1 VFDAVQDPQPADAA
15 NTRPARRFRFPPAL
29 ALWLIAPV
37 FGEMFSG
44 STPLNEY
51 LSPLT
56 ILVFGMLYG
65 SGAILVR
72 ETVLRVRGGWRSLLL
87 LGAAYGI
94 YEEGLVVRS
103 FFDPN
108 WMDLGRLGV
117 YGRVAG
123 VNWVWTEHLTI
134 FHALISIA
142 AGIVFVEMLYPERRA
157 ESWIGGRGWGVNL
170 LAFAAM
176 LPVGSL
182 LNPYDAPDAA
192 LGFCWLAIALLAVF
206 AGKPLNA
213 GEGLPRS
220 VPRPRRFWITGFLAA
235 FLQFL
240 FVYAAADADNPPFP
254 VAMIL
259 IGAFDLFLLWLI
271 LRWSGNAR
279 GWDDR
284 HRLALIG
291 GPVAML
297 MVIQL
302 LAAGGRNPLLYFT
315 NPLVL
320 FLSWRIYRRI
330 ERRVARERSMPA
342 VAAGGADRPA
352 PPLNG

>member
-1 VFDAVQDPQPADAA
+1 MFDAIEDPQPAAVGNA
-15 NTRPARRFRFPPAL
+15 PPARRLRFPPAL

-37 FGEMFSG
+37 FGELFSG

-56 ILVFGMLYG
+56 VLVFGMLYG

-72 ETVLRVRGGWRSLLL
+72 EIGVHVRGGWRSLLL

-108 WMDLGRLGV
+108 WMDLDALGV
-117 YGRVAG
+117 YGRAGG
-123 VNWVWTEHLTI
+123 VNWVWAEHLTI

-142 AGIVFVEMLYPERRA
+142 AAVAFVEMLYPERRS
-157 ESWIGGRGWGVNL
+157 ESWIGARGRAANL

-182 LNPYDAPDAA
+182 LNAYDAPDAA
-192 LGFCWLAIALLAVF
+192 LGFCWLAIALLGVAAWRPLRS
-206 AGKPLNA
+206 AG
-213 GEGLPRS
+213 GVSPRR

-235 FLQFL
+235 LVQFL
-240 FVYAAADADNPPFP
+240 FIYAAADRGSPPFP

-259 IGAFDLFLLWLI
+259 IAAFDLFLLWLI

-291 GPVAML
+291 GSVAFL

-302 LAAGGRNPLLYFT
+302 LAAGGRNPILYFS
-315 NPLVL
+315 NPLIL
-320 FLSWRIYRRI
+320 LLSGWIYRRI
-330 ERRVARERSMPA
+330 ERRILREKPA
-342 VAAGGADRPA
+342 G
-352 PPLNG
+352 

>member
-1 VFDAVQDPQPADAA
+1 MFDAIQDPPAMDPVNAP
-15 NTRPARRFRFPPAL
+15 PARAFRLSPAL

-37 FGEMFSG
+37 FGELFSG

-72 ETVLRVRGGWRSLLL
+72 EAVLRLRGGWRSLLL

-103 FFDPN
+103 FFDPG
-108 WMDLGRLGV
+108 WMDLDKLGV
-117 YGRVAG
+117 YGRAGG
-123 VNWVWTEHLTI
+123 VNWVWAEHLTI

-142 AGIVFVEMLYPERRA
+142 AAVVFVEILYPDRRS
-157 ESWIGGRGWGVNL
+157 ESWIGGRGWVANL

-182 LNPYDAPDAA
+182 LNAYDAPDAA
-192 LGFCWLAIALLAVF
+192 LGFCWLAIALLAAAAWRPLRS
-206 AGKPLNA
+206 AG
-213 GEGLPRS
+213 GEQRRL
-220 VPRPRRFWITGFLAA
+220 VPRPRRFWITGFLATLA
-235 FLQFL
+235 QFI
-240 FVYAAADADNPPFP
+240 FIYAAADRGSPPFP

-259 IGAFDLFLLWLI
+259 IAAFDLFLLRLI

-279 GWDDR
+279 NWDDR

-291 GPVAML
+291 GSVAFL

-302 LAAGGRNPLLYFT
+302 LAAGGRNPVLYFS
-315 NPLVL
+315 NPLIL
-320 FLSWRIYRRI
+320 LLSGWIYRRI
-330 ERRVARERSMPA
+330 ERRVSRERETQAADA
-342 VAAGGADRPA
+342 VQSESRFI
-352 PPLNG
+352 